1 MDFDTA
7 AKRLQQDQKS
17 AYNRSRASRSARSAS
32 AKSKKEAQAAR
43 TKAEKRLQQ
52 KKIENERNA
61 QIVDKVLT
69 SIGRI
74 ERQLGVA
81 NVGSPI
87 IENQQQPQTT
97 STISSSTTSL
107 FTNINPLSNGWSFK
121 ATSIHGDGDKIAL
134 PPSILETMTS
144 SSNDLDPFGSSSNG
158 GRPIAFRIGI
168 LKPDYTFP
176 SSSKMKALIENI
188 KENIVQNEKK
198 KKNDVLSSQQS
209 TSSIT
214 DNDTTNQQDMDDSD
228 DEMDD
233 DDDDSQIVEA
243 YLDELSMKYISYT
256 HGTVVEFTQEDNCVG
271 LPESIARALLQPN
284 SHSLVESSLNGDK
297 EKKIDIPVRRTVDP
311 AASTTKT
318 NPIEMNEDDNDDM
331 DVENNQH
338 TMIEEDDDDGEKTPG
353 HPAYGL
359 FDIPSSSIEVTPISR
374 LPAGTNCTFTPTKTS
389 IENGFYSL
397 KDIKVVLEQSLMRTR
412 ATLSRGDV
420 IRTWRRG
427 TSFDLIVSSLSPAQ
441 FGAVSCINTN
451 LNVHFASLEND
462 DMKDEPLA
470 EDNVKPEPVGSRI
483 LGTGSGRLLSEPA
496 QPQESK
502 SIETTSSKSQVIE
515 LPPEPANDIKE
526 GVCTIQVRGRTPSG
540 NTVTGRRRFVC
551 TTSTLSHLFSFA
563 SHVCDGADPTIFR
576 LVTRFPRRELQLTT
590 MNENKTLESLDISQG
605 QESFIVEF

>member
-1 MDFDTA
+1 MDFDIA

-32 AKSKKEAQAAR
+32 AKSKKEAQSAR
-43 TKAEKRLQQ
+43 LKAEKRLQQ

-61 QIVDKVLT
+61 QIVDKVVT
-69 SIGRI
+69 SIGRV

-81 NVGSPI
+81 NVGSPVVT
-87 IENQQQPQTT
+87 EKQQQTT
-97 STISSSTTSL
+97 STISSSTTTL

-188 KENIVQNEKK
+188 KEKIVQNEKR
-198 KKNDVLSSQQS
+198 KNAVLSSQQS

-214 DNDTTNQQDMDDSD
+214 DNGTANQQDMDDSD
-228 DEMDD
+228 DEIDD
-233 DDDDSQIVEA
+233 YDDSQIVEA

-256 HGTVVEFTQEDNCVG
+256 HGTVVEFTQEENCVG

-284 SHSLVESSLNGDK
+284 SHSLVESSLNDNK
-297 EKKIDIPVRRTVDP
+297 EKKMADIPVRRTVDP
-311 AASTTKT
+311 AASTKT
-318 NPIEMNEDDNDDM
+318 RNLTEMNEDM

-338 TMIEEDDDDGEKTPG
+338 TTTEEEADDDDGEKTPG

-359 FDIPSSSIEVTPISR
+359 FDIPASSVEVTPVSR

-451 LNVHFASLEND
+451 LNVDFASCDND

-470 EDNVKPEPVGSRI
+470 EDNVKPEPTGSRI
-483 LGTGSGRLLSEPA
+483 LGGGGGRLLSEPA
-496 QPQESK
+496 QPQISK
-502 SIETTSSKSQVIE
+502 SNETASSSKSQVIE
-515 LPPEPANDIKE
+515 FPPEPANGMKE
-526 GVCTIQVRGRTPSG
+526 GVCTIQVRGRTPTG
-540 NTVTGRRRFVC
+540 NTVTGRRRFAC

-563 SHVCDGADPTIFR
+563 SHVCDGADPIMFR

-590 MNENKTLESLDISQG
+590 TNANKTLESLDIRQG

>member
-1 MDFDTA
+1 MDFDIA

-43 TKAEKRLQQ
+43 QKAEKRLQQ

-61 QIVDKVLT
+61 QIVDKVVT
-69 SIGRI
+69 SIGRV

-81 NVGSPI
+81 NVGSPVVT
-87 IENQQQPQTT
+87 IEKQQPQTT
-97 STISSSTTSL
+97 STTISSSNTSL
-107 FTNINPLSNGWSFK
+107 FANINPLSNGWSFK

-144 SSNDLDPFGSSSNG
+144 SSNDLDPFGSSPNG

-188 KENIVQNEKK
+188 KETIVQNEAR
-198 KKNDVLSSQQS
+198 KNGVLSSQQS

-214 DNDTTNQQDMDDSD
+214 DNNTTNQQDMDDSD
-228 DEMDD
+228 DDEKDD
-233 DDDDSQIVEA
+233 DNDSQIVEA

-256 HGTVVEFTQEDNCVG
+256 HGTVVEFTQEENCVG

-284 SHSLVESSLNGDK
+284 SHSLVESSFNDDK

-311 AASTTKT
+311 AASSKTK
-318 NPIEMNEDDNDDM
+318 PIEMNEDDNEDM
-331 DVENNQH
+331 DVDNNQH
-338 TMIEEDDDDGEKTPG
+338 TTTEEDDDDGEKTPG

-359 FDIPSSSIEVTPISR
+359 FDVPASSIEVTPISK

-389 IENGFYSL
+389 IENGFYNL

-451 LNVHFASLEND
+451 LNVEFASLEND

-470 EDNVKPEPVGSRI
+470 EDNVKAEPADPKI

-496 QPQESK
+496 QPQISK
-502 SIETTSSKSQVIE
+502 SNETTSSKSQVLE
-515 LPPEPANDIKE
+515 LPPEPAEDQKE
-526 GVCTIQVRGRTPSG
+526 GVCTIQIRGRSPSG
-540 NTVTGRRRFVC
+540 NTVTGRRRFAC

-563 SHVCDGADPTIFR
+563 SHVCDGAGPTMFR

-590 MNENKTLESLDISQG
+590 MNENKTLESLDIRQG

>member
-1 MDFDTA
+1 MDFDIA

-32 AKSKKEAQAAR
+32 AKSKKEAQSAR
-43 TKAEKRLQQ
+43 LKAEKRLQQ

-61 QIVDKVLT
+61 QIVDKVVT
-69 SIGRI
+69 SIGRV

-81 NVGSPI
+81 NVGSPVVT
-87 IENQQQPQTT
+87 EKQQQTT
-97 STISSSTTSL
+97 STISSSTTTL

-188 KENIVQNEKK
+188 KEKIVQNEKR
-198 KKNDVLSSQQS
+198 KNAVLSSQQS

-214 DNDTTNQQDMDDSD
+214 DNGTANQQDMDDSD

-233 DDDDSQIVEA
+233 DGDYSLIVEA

-256 HGTVVEFTQEDNCVG
+256 HGTVVEFTQEENCVG

-284 SHSLVESSLNGDK
+284 SHSLVESSSNDGK
-297 EKKIDIPVRRTVDP
+297 EKKIDIPVLRTVDP
-311 AASTTKT
+311 AASTKT
-318 NPIEMNEDDNDDM
+318 NLTEMNEDDNEDM
-331 DVENNQH
+331 DVDNKQH
-338 TMIEEDDDDGEKTPG
+338 TTTEEDDDDGEKTPG

-359 FDIPSSSIEVTPISR
+359 FDIPASSVEVTPVSR

-451 LNVHFASLEND
+451 LNVDFASCDND

-470 EDNVKPEPVGSRI
+470 EDNVKPEPTGSRI
-483 LGTGSGRLLSEPA
+483 LGGGGGRLLSEPA
-496 QPQESK
+496 QPQISK
-502 SIETTSSKSQVIE
+502 SNETASSSKSQVIE
-515 LPPEPANDIKE
+515 FPPEPANGMKE
-526 GVCTIQVRGRTPSG
+526 GVCTIQVRGRTPTG
-540 NTVTGRRRFVC
+540 NTVTGRRRFAC

-563 SHVCDGADPTIFR
+563 SHVCDGADPIMFR

-590 MNENKTLESLDISQG
+590 TNANKTLESLDIRQG

>member
-1 MDFDTA
+1 MDFDIA

-17 AYNRSRASRSARSAS
+17 AYNRSRASRSARTAS

-43 TKAEKRLQQ
+43 QKAEKRLQQ
-52 KKIENERNA
+52 KKIESEHNA
-61 QIVDKVLT
+61 QIVDKVVT
-69 SIGRI
+69 SIGRV

-81 NVGSPI
+81 NVGSPLVT
-87 IENQQQPQTT
+87 EKQQQTT
-97 STISSSTTSL
+97 STISTSSSTTSL

-188 KENIVQNEKK
+188 KETIVQNEKR
-198 KKNDVLSSQQS
+198 KNNVLSSQQS

-214 DNDTTNQQDMDDSD
+214 DNGTANQQDMDDSD

-233 DDDDSQIVEA
+233 DGDYSLIVEA

-284 SHSLVESSLNGDK
+284 SHSLVESSFNDDK
-297 EKKIDIPVRRTVDP
+297 EKKIDIPVLRTVDP
-311 AASTTKT
+311 AASTKT
-318 NPIEMNEDDNDDM
+318 NLTEMNEDDNEYM
-331 DVENNQH
+331 DVDNKQH
-338 TMIEEDDDDGEKTPG
+338 TTTEEDDDDGEKTPG

-359 FDIPSSSIEVTPISR
+359 FDIPASSVEVTPISR
-374 LPAGTNCTFTPTKTS
+374 LPAGTNCTFTPTKPS

-427 TSFDLIVSSLSPAQ
+427 ISFDLIVSSLSPAQ

-451 LNVHFASLEND
+451 LNVDFASCENGD
-462 DMKDEPLA
+462 TKDEPLA
-470 EDNVKPEPVGSRI
+470 EDVKPEPTGSRI
-483 LGTGSGRLLSEPA
+483 LGGGGRLLSEPA
-496 QPQESK
+496 RPQESK
-502 SIETTSSKSQVIE
+502 SNETTSSSNSQLIE
-515 LPPEPANDIKE
+515 LPPEPDDIK

-540 NTVTGRRRFVC
+540 TTVTGRRRFAC

-563 SHVCDGADPTIFR
+563 SHVCDGADPTMFR

-590 MNENKTLESLDISQG
+590 TNENKTLESLDIRQG

>member
-1 MDFDTA
+1 MDFDIA

-17 AYNRSRASRSARSAS
+17 AYNRSRASRSARTAS

-43 TKAEKRLQQ
+43 LKAEKRLQQ

-61 QIVDKVLT
+61 QIVDKVVT
-69 SIGRI
+69 SIGRV
-74 ERQLGVA
+74 ERQLGGA
-81 NVGSPI
+81 NVGSPVV
-87 IENQQQPQTT
+87 IEKQSQPS
-97 STISSSTTSL
+97 STISTSTSTSL

-168 LKPDYTFP
+168 LEPDYTFP
-176 SSSKMKALIENI
+176 SSSKMKVLIENI
-188 KENIVQNEKK
+188 KETIVQNEKR
-198 KKNDVLSSQQS
+198 KNNVLSSQQS

-214 DNDTTNQQDMDDSD
+214 DNGTANQQDMDDSD
-228 DEMDD
+228 DDEMDD
-233 DDDDSQIVEA
+233 NDDSQIVEA

-256 HGTVVEFTQEDNCVG
+256 HGTVVEFTQEENCVG

-284 SHSLVESSLNGDK
+284 SLVESSLNDDK

-311 AASTTKT
+311 AASSKAKPT
-318 NPIEMNEDDNDDM
+318 EMNEDDNADM
-331 DVENNQH
+331 DVDNNQH
-338 TMIEEDDDDGEKTPG
+338 TMIEEDDDGEKTPG

-359 FDIPSSSIEVTPISR
+359 FDIPASSVEVTPISK

-427 TSFDLIVSSLSPAQ
+427 TSFDLIVSTLSPAQ

-451 LNVHFASLEND
+451 LNVDFASCEND

-470 EDNVKPEPVGSRI
+470 EDNAKPEPVDSRV

-496 QPQESK
+496 QPQIGK
-502 SIETTSSKSQVIE
+502 SNETTSSKSQVIE
-515 LPPEPANDIKE
+515 LPPEPANDMKE

-540 NTVTGRRRFVC
+540 KTVTGRRRFAC

-563 SHVCDGADPTIFR
+563 SHVCDGANPTMFR

-590 MNENKTLESLDISQG
+590 TNANKTLESLDIRQG